1 MVTDWLLTLSLFL
14 HLLATVAWL
23 GGLLLLSLII
33 MPSARALLAH
43 NEGTAALL
51 SLLDKL
57 RKRFQ
62 VIANLS
68 LLVLLTTGLY
78 QMSAS
83 PYYTGFLQ
91 IDNDW
96 SRAMLIKHVAVIGMI
111 GVGALMQFGV
121 LPALERAALL
131 AARGKEDARET
142 ARLRLREQRLTALNL
157 ALGVLTL
164 ACTAVAAA
172 IR

>member
-1 MVTDWLLTLSLFL
+1 MVTDWLLTISLFF
-14 HLLATVAWL
+14 HLIATVAWL
-23 GGLLLLSLII
+23 GGLTLLSLVI
-33 MPSARALLAH
+33 MPNARALLARS
-43 NEGTAALL
+43 EGTSALL

-68 LLVLLTTGLY
+68 LLVLLVTGLY

-83 PYYTGFLQ
+83 PFYTGFLQ
-91 IDNDW
+91 FENDW
-96 SRAMLIKHVAVIGMI
+96 SRAMLIKHIAVIGMI

-121 LPALERAALL
+121 LPALERASLL
-131 AARGKEDARET
+131 AARGKDSGEVE
-142 ARLRLREQRLTALNL
+142 RLRLREQRLTTVNL
-157 ALGVLTL
+157 VLGAVTL
-164 ACTAVAAA
+164 ACTAVATA

>member
-33 MPSARALLAH
+33 MPDARTLLARS
-43 NEGTAALL
+43 EGSAALL
-51 SLLDKL
+51 SLLDRL

-62 VIANLS
+62 VVANLS
-68 LLVLLTTGLY
+68 LLVLLTTGLF

-83 PYYTGFLQ
+83 PHYTGLLQ
-91 IDNDW
+91 FDNDW
-96 SRAMLIKHVAVIGMI
+96 SRAMLIKHIAVFGMI

-121 LPALERAALL
+121 LPALERAAFL
-131 AARGKEDARET
+131 AQRGKDNGET
-142 ARLRLREQRLTALNL
+142 ARLRQREQRLTTLNL
-157 ALGVLTL
+157 ALGVVTL
-164 ACTAVAAA
+164 ACTAVATA

>member
-33 MPSARALLAH
+33 MPDARALLARS
-43 NEGTAALL
+43 EGSAALL
-51 SLLDKL
+51 SLLDRL

-62 VIANLS
+62 VVANLS
-68 LLVLLTTGLY
+68 LLVLLTTGLF

-83 PYYTGFLQ
+83 PHYTGFLQ
-91 IDNDW
+91 FDNDW
-96 SRAMLIKHVAVIGMI
+96 SRAMLIKHIAVFGMI

-131 AARGKEDARET
+131 AQRGKDDGEA
-142 ARLRLREQRLTALNL
+142 ARLRHREQRLTALNL
-157 ALGVLTL
+157 ALGVVTL
-164 ACTAVAAA
+164 ACTAVATA

>member
-1 MVTDWLLTLSLFL
+1 MVTDWLLTISLFL
-14 HLLATVAWL
+14 HLIATVAWL

-33 MPSARALLAH
+33 MPNARALLART
-43 NEGTAALL
+43 EGTAALL

-83 PYYTGFLQ
+83 PYYSGLLQ

-96 SRAMLIKHVAVIGMI
+96 SRAMLIKHIAVIGMI

-131 AARGKEDARET
+131 AARGKDQGELE
-142 ARLRLREQRLTALNL
+142 RLRLREQRLTALNL
-157 ALGVLTL
+157 SLGVVTL
-164 ACTAVAAA
+164 ACTAVATA

>member
-23 GGLLLLSLII
+23 GGLTLLSIVI
-33 MPSARALLAH
+33 MPNARTLLAR
-43 NEGTAALL
+43 NEGTSVLL

-68 LLVLLTTGLY
+68 LLVLLVTGLY

-83 PYYTGFLQ
+83 PFYTGFLQ
-91 IDNDW
+91 FDNDW
-96 SRAMLIKHVAVIGMI
+96 SRAMLIKHVAVVGMI

-121 LPALERAALL
+121 LPALERASLL
-131 AARGKEDARET
+131 AARGKGSAEVE
-142 ARLRLREQRLTALNL
+142 RLRLREQRLTTLNL
-157 ALGVLTL
+157 VLGVITL
-164 ACTAVAAA
+164 ACTAVATA